1 MGFFDLFG
9 KKNASCARCNAT
21 LASGEGQS
29 LNGKQY
35 CAACYR
41 RMQQVAAQQS
51 GTRNTGSQNRGNQG
65 GYQGGQTGGQSR
77 GNQGGGN
84 SFESKFADKYG
95 KGSGGSTG
103 YSGSSTGSTGS
114 SGKSSGYSGGSGSR
128 TYPAP
133 LQDIKD
139 AFDRTDTKYRE
150 SSNGKVWEVVAGFT
164 GKEKN
169 YSIKYMCTSPQDDS
183 LAIRIFGI
191 VSVERHQYGRVYPVL
206 QQLQDKYR
214 FLRFTLDK
222 DGDVN
227 VEYDMTCCSTGA
239 GLAALEMA
247 IRITQILDECYPQL
261 KRAAYL

>member
-41 RMQQVAAQQS
+41 RMQQVAGQQS
-51 GTRNTGSQNRGNQG
+51 GARNPGSQNRGNAG
-65 GYQGGQTGGQSR
+65 TQTGGQSR

-95 KGSGGSTG
+95 KGGGSTGSTG
-103 YSGSSTGSTGS
+103 YSGGSSGYSGGST
-114 SGKSSGYSGGSGSR
+114 GKSSGYSGSSGSR

-133 LQDIKD
+133 LQDIKA

-150 SSNGKVWEVVAGFT
+150 SSNGKVWEVVAGFS

-169 YSIKYMCTSPQDDS
+169 YTIKYMCTSPEDDS

-191 VSVERHQYGRVYPVL
+191 VSVERSQYGRVYPVL

-247 IRITQILDECYPQL
+247 IRITQILDESYPLL